1 MKRVLICGSNGLFGQ
16 RLALTLGHETEY
28 EVLNTSHHRLFV
40 LDRHLFD
47 YTQLDITNKGDVKS
61 LVTSFRPDIIVNAAA
76 MTNVDTCETQRELAW
91 KVNVVGVENL
101 VEVARRIGSLL
112 IHISTDYVFDGKAGP
127 YKETDRV
134 NPVNYYG
141 KTKLAGE
148 NVILAG
154 GISSAIMRTI
164 VVYGTGINV
173 KNNFALWV
181 INSLREGKNIRC
193 VDDQIGNPTH
203 VSDLAAGVVKVI
215 EREQSGLF
223 HIGGAEA
230 VSRSEFA
237 LKAAEVFGLSASL
250 IQKIKTRELLQ
261 TAQRPMVTSLTTLK
275 AEKEL
280 DFHPMTLT
288 QGLELLKRELLH
300 LTLN

>member
-1 MKRVLICGSNGLFGQ
+1 M
-16 RLALTLGHETEY
+16 
-28 EVLNTSHHRLFV
+28 
-40 LDRHLFD
+40 
-47 YTQLDITNKGDVKS
+47 
-61 LVTSFRPDIIVNAAA
+61 
-76 MTNVDTCETQRELAW
+76 
-91 KVNVVGVENL
+91 
-101 VEVARRIGSLL
+101 
-112 IHISTDYVFDGKAGP
+112 FDGKSGP

-154 GISSAIMRTI
+154 GISSAILRTV

-181 INSLREGKNIRC
+181 INSLRDGKNIRC
-193 VDDQIGNPTH
+193 ADDQIGNPTH
-203 VSDLAAGVVKVI
+203 VSDLAASVVTVI
-215 EREQSGLF
+215 ERECSGLY
-223 HIGGAEA
+223 HIGGADA
-230 VSRSEFA
+230 VSRNEFA
-237 LKAAEVFGLSASL
+237 VKVAEIFGLSSSL
-250 IQKIKTRELLQ
+250 IQKAKSSELHQ
-261 TAQRPMVTSLTTLK
+261 TAMRPMVTSLVTMK

-280 DFHPMTLT
+280 DFRPMTLV

>member
-1 MKRVLICGSNGLFGQ
+1 M
-16 RLALTLGHETEY
+16 GHQQ
-28 EVLNTSHHRLFV
+28 F
-40 LDRHLFD
+40 
-47 YTQLDITNKGDVKS
+47 
-61 LVTSFRPDIIVNAAA
+61 
-76 MTNVDTCETQRELAW
+76 
-91 KVNVVGVENL
+91 
-101 VEVARRIGSLL
+101 
-112 IHISTDYVFDGKAGP
+112 AG
-127 YKETDRV
+127 R
-134 NPVNYYG
+134 
-141 KTKLAGE
+141 
-148 NVILAG
+148 
-154 GISSAIMRTI
+154 
-164 VVYGTGINV
+164 
-173 KNNFALWV
+173 
-181 INSLREGKNIRC
+181 KNIRC